1 MQILEVN
8 SIKRSQKLKDE
19 LQIMLNNDI
28 IQDQILEHLK
38 MNENAQNS
46 YINTSFLG
54 TSYKNN

>member
-8 SIKRSQKLKDE
+8 SIKRSQKLKEE

-38 MNENAQNS
+38 MNENA
-46 YINTSFLG
+46 
-54 TSYKNN
+54 